1 MLPREMPINSSIV
14 AWELIQAGAKEL
26 VEMRLKSHFGSPS
39 ETFLAMEAALKRL
52 LTQLHDNAAHS
63 SALIKGA

>member
-1 MLPREMPINSSIV
+1 MM

-26 VEMRLKSHFGSPS
+26 VEMKLKSHFGSPS

-52 LTQLHDNAAHS
+52 LTQLHDNPGHA
-63 SALIKGA
+63 SALIKGMWELRIH